1 MIAFCVVGHLGS
13 RDRPTELWMSGDTT
27 SLYQASSYE
36 HGGVIFLVDAA
47 VQAAM
52 ASQSVLLEAIKE
64 SKGLALQKSE
74 NPFQ

>member
-1 MIAFCVVGHLGS
+1 
-13 RDRPTELWMSGDTT
+13 MSGDTT

-64 SKGLALQKSE
+64 SRGLALSKE
-74 NPFQ
+74 